1 MTCSIC
7 RIDTDRTDLNRT
19 LMSNVTANTDEE
31 LKQDSSIDGTQMLL
45 TLIDLIWRQPKT
57 CKCDKVTN

>member
-45 TLIDLIWRQPKT
+45 TLIDLI
-57 CKCDKVTN
+57 